1 MPWLAT
7 RRSVN
12 ISRAAV
18 KLPGA
23 MVWGHGSSSAPEW
36 HGFSRIDEVSSDHFQ
51 RQRMWWVSFQET
63 HLLFDCDTAT
73 GAIVSLHL
81 LEKPMLQ
88 KWEKAVKSW
97 LGSGHGSKL
106 LSHLTSLYP
115 NQSRTIPPA
124 PLQRR
129 RTWLGD
135 YKYVQPNWHA
145 SAAVKL
151 LSSCASGVW
160 GEIAHRY
167 CKSDA
172 CTKNQAADL
181 RVPTLQYI
189 ILNYILPAHARPM
202 VSASIPKTTP
212 GELRQGWTV
221 AHPRKTK
228 HLYHWASVIQISKSW
243 TFALHEAT
251 FGFMQGER
259 SRTRPWRKHLSSLH
273 GCAWPPVTSLDAQ
286 GPEIDDGCNWPP
298 AGGRNNFTNFT
309 PGNLAGP
316 LYLILR
322 LRNQEPDPARFP
334 LDRISS
340 SARTHILT
348 FAWLSSHFGS
358 LITENEPEM
367 KYLKWSIEM
376 HWINCR
382 RRQWNW

>member
-1 MPWLAT
+1 MFRVVTRLWDTSRQGVLHHTSEQDSTSCHIPKTERFMPWLAT

-189 ILNYILPAHARPM
+189 ILNYIYIYIARSCPPHGFSIHSKDYTWGVEAGLDSSSSKENKTLISLSIRHSNLKILNVRLAWSNVWLHAR
-202 VSASIPKTTP
+202 
-212 GELRQGWTV
+212 R
-221 AHPRKTK
+221 
-228 HLYHWASVIQISKSW
+228 
-243 TFALHEAT
+243 TF
-251 FGFMQGER
+251 
-259 SRTRPWRKHLSSLH
+259 
-273 GCAWPPVTSLDAQ
+273 
-286 GPEIDDGCNWPP
+286 
-298 AGGRNNFTNFT
+298 
-309 PGNLAGP
+309 
-316 LYLILR
+316 
-322 LRNQEPDPARFP
+322 
-334 LDRISS
+334 
-340 SARTHILT
+340 
-348 FAWLSSHFGS
+348 
-358 LITENEPEM
+358 
-367 KYLKWSIEM
+367 
-376 HWINCR
+376 
-382 RRQWNW
+382 

>member
-1 MPWLAT
+1 MSCCRALNVSRRHQTLRHKQAGCASSYLRTRLHFLSHSWNGLCHGLPPADLWTSLEQPSSCLGPWCGAT
-7 RRSVN
+7 VLRQHRNGMAFQES
-12 ISRAAV
+12 
-18 KLPGA
+18 
-23 MVWGHGSSSAPEW
+23 M
-36 HGFSRIDEVSSDHFQ
+36 VSSDHFQ

-81 LEKPMLQ
+81 LENPMLQ

-97 LGSGHGSKL
+97 LGCGHGSTL
-106 LSHLTSLYP
+106 LSHLNSLYP
-115 NQSRTIPPA
+115 NQSRTFPPA

-160 GEIAHRY
+160 GEIAHGY

-189 ILNYILPAHARPM
+189 ILNYIYNKYIYILPAHARPM

-212 GELRQGWTV
+212 GKLRQGWTV

-228 HLYHWASVIQISKSW
+228 HLYQYHWASVIQI
-243 TFALHEAT
+243 
-251 FGFMQGER
+251 
-259 SRTRPWRKHLSSLH
+259 
-273 GCAWPPVTSLDAQ
+273 
-286 GPEIDDGCNWPP
+286 
-298 AGGRNNFTNFT
+298 
-309 PGNLAGP
+309 
-316 LYLILR
+316 
-322 LRNQEPDPARFP
+322 
-334 LDRISS
+334 
-340 SARTHILT
+340 
-348 FAWLSSHFGS
+348 
-358 LITENEPEM
+358 
-367 KYLKWSIEM
+367 
-376 HWINCR
+376 
-382 RRQWNW
+382 